1 MSNSKIEIAI
11 GWTLFGCIAIGF
23 WVSMA
28 GLL

>member
-1 MSNSKIEIAI
+1 MSNSKIETAI
-11 GWTLFGCIAIGF
+11 SWTLFGCIAIGF